1 MSKGLPTGKN
11 PELPDWDEE
20 DEDEIM
26 SELRQI
32 RRDIM
37 AKFNNDF
44 DAYWRYLQTRRAF
57 DRLRGFREADLP
69 RVTPNFASPIKPETE
84 ESCDTAEHT

>member
-1 MSKGLPTGKN
+1 MSEDLPTGED

-44 DAYWRYLQTRRAF
+44 DAYWRYLQA
-57 DRLRGFREADLP
+57 RG
-69 RVTPNFASPIKPETE
+69 E
-84 ESCDTAEHT
+84 EERNRGVRYVKGLVGPFVSSEPDQV